1 MAKISEKSHQELKF
15 YDTIDTNDVHNEDE
29 KEAKQKRALL
39 SPGDVKGIRL
49 IDIETESVLERTKNN
64 WESASKHENTILYGY
79 GTETDSMVVSERKIN
94 TGGEQLA

>member
-1 MAKISEKSHQELKF
+1 LAKISEKSHQELKF
-15 YDTIDTNDVHNEDE
+15 YETIDTNDVHNEDE

-79 GTETDSMVVSERKIN
+79 GTE
-94 TGGEQLA
+94 QLA

>member
-1 MAKISEKSHQELKF
+1 LAKISEKSHQELKF